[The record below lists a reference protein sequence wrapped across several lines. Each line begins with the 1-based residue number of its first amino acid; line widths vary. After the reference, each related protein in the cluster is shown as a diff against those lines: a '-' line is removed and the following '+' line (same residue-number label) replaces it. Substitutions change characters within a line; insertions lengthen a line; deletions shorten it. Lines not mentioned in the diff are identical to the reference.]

1 MWAQRANKTCES
13 RHYWRVPWKSTMK
26 QRVAPYWAHFIR
38 KIRSAAKIGPFGKG
52 AASLN
57 LQLYFCIPQIW
68 IKHRPKPCLYC
79 FHYSVYANLYYCNV
93 RAHNELRELSFTL
106 QERMGGV
113 GWVRPFRLFQ
123 LLKNLRCLKTKAGVF
138 PSLFLTDPIHLLC
151 AVFQIPWIDTCT
163 HTCVHQDKGEWGGN
177 VGNTSHV

>member
-1 MWAQRANKTCES
+1 MRAGEARRTLTL
-13 RHYWRVPWKSTMK
+13 RL
-26 QRVAPYWAHFIR
+26 FIWSL
-38 KIRSAAKIGPFGKG
+38 IVTGYVYQTDVIPSFSSDVRSAAKIGPFGKG

-93 RAHNELRELSFTL
+93 RAHNELWELSFTL

-113 GWVRPFRLFQ
+113 GWVRPSRLFQ
-123 LLKNLRCLKTKAGVF
+123 LLNNLRCLKTKDGVF

-151 AVFQIPWIDTCT
+151 AVFQIP
-163 HTCVHQDKGEWGGN
+163 
-177 VGNTSHV
+177 